1 MAVAKNQDNYYRET
15 ESVNQVSTEIHEAEY
30 SKLADLDISE
40 TRQVGELEYLDIYDG
55 ETRNESAL
63 NVRVIAGDEP
73 YPLSVT
79 YHKLADSAPD
89 TEAIEQVEKIVGEI
103 DIDRLLE

>member
-1 MAVAKNQDNYYRET
+1 MAVAKNRDKNYRET
-15 ESVNQVSTEIHEAEY
+15 ESVNQISTEIYEEEY
-30 SKLADLDISE
+30 SQLTSLDISE
-40 TRQVGELEYLDIYDG
+40 TRKVGELEYLDIYDG

-79 YHKLADSAPD
+79 YHKLADSEPD
-89 TEAIEQVEKIVGEI
+89 PEVLEPVEEIVGEI
-103 DIDRLLE
+103 NLEKLLE